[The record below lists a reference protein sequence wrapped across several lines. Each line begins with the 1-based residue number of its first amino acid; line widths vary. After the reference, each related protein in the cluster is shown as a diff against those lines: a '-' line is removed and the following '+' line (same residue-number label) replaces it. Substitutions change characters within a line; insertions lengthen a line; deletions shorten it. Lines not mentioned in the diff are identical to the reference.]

1 MCKSQLFNALQ
12 IALITFFFL
21 GIANAQQNE
30 ANKKDGI
37 IIGVSYE
44 KLGESKLEYDQ
55 SWRNEI
61 IYGNLDFPDVIRF
74 NKGNVFSIKFSG
86 KANSDSSKKK
96 IDDHTIY
103 SGYFNYGK
111 HEFYLKD
118 APIYKG
124 ESKYFD
130 LGFGAYLTALKNDI
144 QFIPNPYFAIQLG
157 WTITNISKIGGGK
170 RTEWGNIHM
179 RLGVGASIQ
188 IYNAILST
196 EYGIAFYTYGNGIK
210 RLFVEDADVLSTM
223 PSYLSFTLSWELS
236 N

>member
-1 MCKSQLFNALQ
+1 MH
-12 IALITFFFL
+12 
-21 GIANAQQNE
+21 G
-30 ANKKDGI
+30 D
-37 IIGVSYE
+37 
-44 KLGESKLEYDQ
+44 
-55 SWRNEI
+55 
-61 IYGNLDFPDVIRF
+61 LDFPDVIRF
-74 NKGNVFSIKFSG
+74 NKGEVLSIKISG

-103 SGYFNYGK
+103 AGYFNYGK

-124 ESKYFD
+124 EAKYFD
-130 LGFGAYLTALKNDI
+130 LGFGAYLTALKNDT

-157 WTITNISKIGGGK
+157 WTITSINKIGGGK

-179 RLGVGASIQ
+179 RLGLGASVQ

-196 EYGIAFYTYGNGIK
+196 EYGIAFYTYDNGIK
-210 RLFVEDADVLSTM
+210 RLFAEDADVMSTM
-223 PSYLSFTLSWELS
+223 PTYLSFTLSWELS